1 MIRVGIVD
9 DHPVFRLGLRRS
21 LEREPELSVVWEV
34 GSVTELWPALE
45 LNGVDVILMDL
56 NLGPDQDALA
66 ATRTLMTEQANV
78 KVVIISASLDW
89 EVAAASRNAGASG
102 YLPKDLGIE
111 DMVAAIRTLA
121 TPNFGRS
128 SIADLLNLRVA
139 NKGESWITRV
149 RLSSR
154 EREVLGEM
162 RRGRTNREIAAR
174 FGISVTTINKHV
186 QHVLKKLNV
195 RTRGQAVAKLHAEAT
210 GSTYVSVSRDDG
222 KNSSPPATPGA
233 IR

>member
-9 DHPVFRLGLRRS
+9 DHPVFRLGLLRS
-21 LEREPELSVVWEV
+21 LEREPELSVLWEV
-34 GSVTELWPALE
+34 GSVSELWAVLGTGP
-45 LNGVDVILMDL
+45 VDVILMDL

-66 ATRTLMTEQANV
+66 ATKDLRVQHADV
-78 KVVIISASLDW
+78 KVIIISASLDW
-89 EVAAASRNAGASG
+89 EVAAASRNAGAAG

-121 TPNFGRS
+121 APNFGRS

-139 NKGESWITRV
+139 HKGDSWITSA
-149 RLSSR
+149 RLTKR

-174 FGISVTTINKHV
+174 FGVSVTTINKHV
-186 QHVLKKLNV
+186 QQVLKKLNV
-195 RTRGQAVAKLHAEAT
+195 RTRGQAVARMHAEAT
-210 GSTYVSVSRDDG
+210 GSPYLAVSRDDG
-222 KNSSPPATPGA
+222 KDSTHTRRAA
-233 IR
+233 RK